1 MPIYSGDHTGQ
12 WSIYQ
17 IVSDKKTSVVDN
29 TWTDFA
35 FSDHS
40 YDIIVTVYANYNS
53 SNNGG
58 IVQAM
63 STHYGSAGSE
73 TTLSSYQYGVVN
85 SVDVQYLNSGGSQN
99 YVLQLKVDTSGGES
113 TTVAWN
119 ISGFANG
126 IITAI

>member
-1 MPIYSGDHTGQ
+1 MPIYSGDHYGQ
-12 WSIYQ
+12 WSVYQ
-17 IVSDKKTSVVDN
+17 IVSGKKSSVVDN

-35 FSDHS
+35 FTDHS
-40 YDIIVTVYANYNS
+40 HDIIVTVYANYNS
-53 SNNGG
+53 SNNAG

-73 TTLSSYQYGVVN
+73 TTLSSYSFGILDG
-85 SVDVQYLNSGGSQN
+85 VDVRYLNSGGSQN
-99 YVLQLKVDTSGGES
+99 YVLQLNVDTSGGES

-126 IITAI
+126 TITAI